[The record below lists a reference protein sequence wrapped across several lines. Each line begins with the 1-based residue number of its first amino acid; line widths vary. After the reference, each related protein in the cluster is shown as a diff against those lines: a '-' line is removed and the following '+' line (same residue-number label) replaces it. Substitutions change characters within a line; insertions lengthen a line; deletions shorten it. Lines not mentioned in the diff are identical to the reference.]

1 HALPDG
7 RVLIEIHDTGIGLSP
22 EDLSAINER
31 LAQPPTV
38 DVSVSRRM
46 GLFVVGRLSQ
56 RHGIRIQLRPSDS
69 GGTTALVMLP
79 VDVAQGGKKVPQKK
93 GAASVAQAGPGG
105 RRPGPGGPGGAGG
118 QLGAGQA
125 RGQVGSSSPRAALP
139 GREPGAAMR

>member
-1 HALPDG
+1 TSFSSPQTKVKVTGHALPDG

-22 EDLSAINER
+22 EDLAAINER
-31 LAQPPTV
+31 LASPPTV

-79 VDVAQGGKKVPQKK
+79 VDVAQGGKKPQGKPGQGAGAVGGPAAAQAAA
-93 GAASVAQAGPGG
+93 GAAAARRQAA
-105 RRPGPGGPGGAGG
+105 GAGAQG
-118 QLGAGQA
+118 G
-125 RGQVGSSSPRAALP
+125 
-139 GREPGAAMR
+139 

>member
-1 HALPDG
+1 TKVKVTGHALPDG

-22 EDLSAINER
+22 EDLAAINER
-31 LAQPPTV
+31 LASPPTV

-79 VDVAQGGKKVPQKK
+79 VDVAQG
-93 GAASVAQAGPGG
+93 
-105 RRPGPGGPGGAGG
+105 
-118 QLGAGQA
+118 
-125 RGQVGSSSPRAALP
+125 
-139 GREPGAAMR
+139 